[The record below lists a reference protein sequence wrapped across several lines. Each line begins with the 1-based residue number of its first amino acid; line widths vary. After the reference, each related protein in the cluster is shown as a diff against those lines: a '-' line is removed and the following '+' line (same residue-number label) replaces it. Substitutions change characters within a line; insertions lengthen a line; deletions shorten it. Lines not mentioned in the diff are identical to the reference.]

1 VRASPIVPLLPLLW
15 LLLAGAGPAPAREVR
30 IDGFAYR
37 PRTVTVTPGTRVR
50 WVNRDIANHT
60 VTFRRG
66 PGDLGDI
73 DRGRAR
79 GVRFTRPGR
88 YHYVCVYHPAMHG
101 AVVVR

>member
-1 VRASPIVPLLPLLW
+1 VLLW
-15 LLLAGAGPAPAREVR
+15 LLLVTSPAPHATVR
-30 IDGFAYR
+30 IAGFAYR
-37 PRTVTVTPGTRVR
+37 PGTITVAPGTRVR

-79 GVRFTRPGR
+79 AVRFTRPGR
-88 YHYVCVYHPAMHG
+88 YRYVCRYHPGMRG
-101 AVVVR
+101 RVVVR